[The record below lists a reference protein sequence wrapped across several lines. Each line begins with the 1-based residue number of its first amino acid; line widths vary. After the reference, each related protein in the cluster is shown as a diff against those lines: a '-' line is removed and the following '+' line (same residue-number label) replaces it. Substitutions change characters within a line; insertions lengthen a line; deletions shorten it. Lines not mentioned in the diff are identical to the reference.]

1 MMMEKLIINNILVVT
16 RWSIFEDYVYTKE
29 DYRDEE
35 QQQQQH

>member
-16 RWSIFEDYVYTKE
+16 RWLIFEDYVYTKD
-29 DYRDEE
+29 DYLDEE